1 MDKLNEMIKNKGIRK
16 SFIAEQLGITTR
28 GLANKLSGKTE
39 FLPSE
44 ITIVV
49 KVLGMKRAEMIDI
62 FFPNL

>member
-28 GLANKLSGKTE
+28 GLANKLNGKTE